1 MSTVRAGLFVAG
13 HTQNLAVGKRIAT
26 TGGNRSFVMGFPS
39 VRAVVVSAKV
49 KHKPLGAS
57 ACVAV
62 SVGGTLAL
70 ATTAGSLPCL
80 PYRQIRKSHFG
91 TSFLQ
96 RQLTKATKC
105 DIITLRSRA
114 PNNPLVLFEAVIG
127 ASRWRLLSYTY
138 ILPHSRKHVNA
149 LSVEVF
155 SIFRHK

>member
-1 MSTVRAGLFVAG
+1 MTTVRTGLLVARHAQNLAIGKGITTAGRNCSFVMSFPTVRA
-13 HTQNLAVGKRIAT
+13 I
-26 TGGNRSFVMGFPS
+26 
-39 VRAVVVSAKV
+39 VVSAKV

-80 PYRQIRKSHFG
+80 PYHPIRKSHFG

-105 DIITLRSRA
+105 DIITLRSCA

-127 ASRWRLLSYTY
+127 ASR
-138 ILPHSRKHVNA
+138 
-149 LSVEVF
+149 
-155 SIFRHK
+155 